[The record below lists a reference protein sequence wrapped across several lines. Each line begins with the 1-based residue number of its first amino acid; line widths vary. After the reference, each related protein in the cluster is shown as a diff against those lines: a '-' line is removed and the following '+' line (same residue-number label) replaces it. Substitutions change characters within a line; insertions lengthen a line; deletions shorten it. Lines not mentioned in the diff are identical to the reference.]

1 MLPSVWPQ
9 RTEYQHQVGSSD
21 QITISLRYS
30 RQLCRSNMDAAT
42 SSKRPR
48 LANGDADG
56 HGHGSS
62 ALAATP
68 AVPRRRHLFTPYL
81 AMGIITNHVPFVVQV
96 RHGGKDADKPDVNIV
111 TSLGDSW
118 SIWTAESLMQ
128 VFVGAQLP
136 SSITQ
141 LALST
146 SPDSILASAGSTI
159 HRFTRGKVVARYSCS
174 QTTAAVSHFIV
185 FGDSIVALSGS
196 TLSHFSLS
204 TSQLTNSIDL
214 PSADRAVPTA
224 IVHPTTYLHK
234 VLLGMSNGDLALW
247 NIRDTSLVHH
257 FSASALFE
265 AHGVTVNAAD
275 PVSIIALAQTPALDV
290 IAITTSNNCILLHD
304 IKYDTAIMTF
314 RLEAPL
320 SSTPPTFRTDG
331 RAHTMALGSRSGDIF
346 IFDLDPAASG
356 ALQKKGTDAAE
367 PVANSPR
374 LTHTIRNAHAEP
386 VSGLEFV
393 AGQPLLISSAAD
405 NAIKQ
410 WFFEPSSS
418 TSAYDGGSGGAS
430 TSSGSASLPRLLKSR
445 EGHSEPPSLVR
456 WYGTDGRAPLL
467 TAGRDRSVRLGWV
480 GREARGGELSQGSI
494 VRKANQLSLP
504 PTSLKLEAASSLSFS
519 LTRSRDWDDI
529 LTVHPSSPARM
540 WYGRDR
546 RMNATPLMHQKSS
559 GKKNSSSGS
568 VATAGVVSHCGNFGI
583 VGMSNGTVEMWN
595 MQSGRYVRGFDTR
608 PISYVQ
614 EESGVGTKKLK
625 KRREVRGKGSKVVG
639 LVADE
644 GNKELAVV
652 ASSGGVYFFDF
663 YSTTLLSS
671 QQFPSLVGLRPSP
684 QATLL
689 ALIPLGLSQP
699 LLVLDFVTRRVVRR
713 FGPLP
718 ARITDVTFS
727 PTLRSLLISTMDGC
741 LSTFD
746 MPSGLLIDR
755 MRLREVIV
763 SLDWSPDGSMV
774 AGCGTD
780 GKGVYLWTW
789 SSGRGRID
797 EDEDA
802 PAGAEAAAEEEAA
815 MPSVRGPAAGDEDD
829 ALEDGVRSLDLQGA
843 HHSGE
848 ASAIPLLSGPAD
860 EDGSHPLIT
869 TTSQSRTKWATLLS
883 LDLIK
888 ARDRPK
894 EAPKK
899 PKSAPFFLG
908 ASAAPP
914 SSAMGTATAAA
925 TNINSLTKSNGR
937 AASGSAG
944 PRETLLESLAR
955 QDLSMSDSTPA
966 ERLLQQVT
974 SEGGSDP
981 QGDELFSHLLS
992 LSPPQLD
999 LVLRLEL
1006 ASMESMTRFLLACA
1020 KRLAAG
1026 RDYEA
1031 ILALVESLRRSRGE
1045 EMVEGLFPSEDD
1057 EDEEAEDEA
1066 QGGEE
1071 EEGGGDEVAERRRLK
1086 LAWTE
1091 YLRAQTRAGT
1101 RIGDLLDY
1109 NVGTLSFLRGVPIV

>member
-1 MLPSVWPQ
+1 
-9 RTEYQHQVGSSD
+9 
-21 QITISLRYS
+21 
-30 RQLCRSNMDAAT
+30 MDAAT
-42 SSKRPR
+42 TSKRPR

-56 HGHGSS
+56 HGKDAS
-62 ALAATP
+62 ALATTP
-68 AVPRRRHLFTPYL
+68 ATPRRRHLFTPYL
-81 AMGIITNHVPFVVQV
+81 AMGIITDHVPFVVQV

-174 QTTAAVSHFIV
+174 EVNIPISHFIV

-204 TSQLTNSIDL
+204 TSQLTNAIEL
-214 PSADRAVPTA
+214 PSAERSVPTA

-247 NIRDTSLVHH
+247 NIRDSSLVHH
-257 FSASALFE
+257 FSASSLFE
-265 AHGVTVNAAD
+265 AHGITINAPD

-374 LTHTIRNAHAEP
+374 LTHTIRNAHAAP

-410 WFFEPSSS
+410 WFFEPASS

-546 RMNATPLMHQKSS
+546 RTNATPLMHQKSS
-559 GKKNSSSGS
+559 KKNSSSGS
-568 VATAGVVSHCGNFGI
+568 VATSGVVSHCGNFGI

-595 MQSGRYVRGFDTR
+595 MQSGRYVRSFDTR
-608 PISYVQ
+608 PVSYVQ

-639 LVADE
+639 LTADE

-652 ASSGGVYFFDF
+652 TSSGGVYFFDF
-663 YSTTLLSS
+663 YGTTLLSS
-671 QQFPSLVGLRPSP
+671 HQFPSLVGLRTSP

-699 LLVLDFVTRRVVRR
+699 LLILDFVTRRVVRR

-718 ARITDVTFS
+718 ARVTDVTFS

-797 EDEDA
+797 EDEEGA
-802 PAGAEAAAEEEAA
+802 AGAEDIAEEEATL
-815 MPSVRGPAAGDEDD
+815 PSVRGPTAGDDD
-829 ALEDGVRSLDLQGA
+829 EALEEAVGSLDLQGT
-843 HHSGE
+843 HYTGE
-848 ASAIPLLSGPAD
+848 VSATPLLSGPAD
-860 EDGSHPLIT
+860 EAGSHPLIT

-899 PKSAPFFLG
+899 PKKAPFFLG
-908 ASAAPP
+908 ASVAPP
-914 SSAMGTATAAA
+914 SSATGTAAA
-925 TNINSLTKSNGR
+925 PINGHGKAQSNGR
-937 AASGSAG
+937 AALESTG
-944 PRETLLESLAR
+944 PRETLLESLTR
-955 QDLSMSDSTPA
+955 QDLSLSDSTPT
-966 ERLLQQVT
+966 ERLLHQVT

-981 QGDELFSHLLS
+981 EGDALFSHLLS

-1006 ASMESMTRFLLACA
+1006 ASVESMTHFLLACA

-1057 EDEEAEDEA
+1057 EEDEA
-1066 QGGEE
+1066 QQEDGEQE
-1071 EEGGGDEVAERRRLK
+1071 EAEGEVAERRRLK

-1091 YLRAQTRAGT
+1091 YLRAQTRAGA
-1101 RIGDLLDY
+1101 RLGDLLDY